1 MDRVFGYCEL
11 DFEAGEAALMAAVSR
26 HPVAVG
32 INANKVFQLYA
43 SGIISSKDCGP
54 APHTAEMEIMAIN
67 HAVVVTGWGEEMV
80 GGRAM
85 KYWILKN
92 SFGEGWGENGY
103 FKLERG
109 AHTLDREGFGTCGMY
124 FESVYPVMD
133 ESAGADACVPG
144 STFRTKYYSA
154 TSAAGLGADFQAAA
168 KAFSASGR
176 RGAAVALV
184 GFGFAGGVVAAVM
197 TVTAARIQRWSRR
210 ASEEGAALL
219 PQ

>member
-1 MDRVFGYCEL
+1 MQAL
-11 DFEAGEAALMAAVSR
+11 DTQ
-26 HPVAVG
+26 
-32 INANKVFQLYA
+32 IA
-43 SGIISSKDCGP
+43 SLRRGLS
-54 APHTAEMEIMAIN
+54 
-67 HAVVVTGWGEEMV
+67 
-80 GGRAM
+80 GRAVPE
-85 KYWILKN
+85 ISTPNPLEEAP
-92 SFGEGWGENGY
+92 SVIGEFNYLLFDGVKPRVEIAADGLRHDYGMNFAPFLAKVGDGRHRPQE
-103 FKLERG
+103 
-109 AHTLDREGFGTCGMY
+109 ATLDREGFGTCGMY

-197 TVTAARIQRWSRR
+197 TVTAARIQKWSRR
-210 ASEEGAALL
+210 ASEEGGALL